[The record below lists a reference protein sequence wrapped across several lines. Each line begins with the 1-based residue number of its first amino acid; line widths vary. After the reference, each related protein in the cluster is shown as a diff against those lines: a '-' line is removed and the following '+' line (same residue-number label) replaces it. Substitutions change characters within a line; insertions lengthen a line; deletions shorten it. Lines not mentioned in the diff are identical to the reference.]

1 MIKTKLGKTTKN
13 FNGKLLQDFIFT
25 IIIFAIMIIIISN
38 PKRFTSG
45 TVSGLKLFFYSVLPG
60 LFPFM
65 LLTKLLTEIG
75 FLFKITSKL
84 DRFSNK
90 VFGTSGISI
99 YVFLMSIISGYP
111 IGAKI
116 ISDLYSKNMISE
128 SDSKKMSVFCTTSGP
143 GFVIATIGIS
153 MFGSPKIGII
163 LYASHIFSSVI
174 LGILF
179 NLLTKK
185 EPQTIPQNTITGKL
199 LLNKNNEGIISK
211 TVVETINS
219 LFIVGAYITI
229 FYLITELFD
238 AFNIICFISTTL
250 SKITSQFGITQQ
262 TLKGFLYGMIEVTRG
277 AKELSLSITPTS
289 IALCSGILSFSGIS
303 IIMQS
308 MAFLKTC
315 KIKAHN
321 FFLSKCVHSVLS
333 IFICFILIFIIL

>member
-1 MIKTKLGKTTKN
+1 MIKTKLSKTKKN

-84 DRFSNK
+84 DRFSYK
-90 VFGTSGISI
+90 LFGTSGISI

-111 IGAKI
+111 IGSKI
-116 ISDLYSKNMISE
+116 ISDLYDKNIITE
-128 SDSKKMSVFCTTSGP
+128 SDAKKMSVFCTTSGP

-153 MFGSPKIGII
+153 MFGGHKIGII
-163 LYASHIFSSVI
+163 LYASHIFSSII
-174 LGILF
+174 LGVLF
-179 NLLTKK
+179 NLLTRK
-185 EPQTIPQNTITGKL
+185 EPQIISQNTSGEL
-199 LLNKNNEGIISK
+199 LLNKNNESVISK

-238 AFNIICFISTTL
+238 AFNIITLISTAL
-250 SKITSQFGITQQ
+250 SKITSKLGIIQQ

-277 AKELSLSITPTS
+277 AKELSLSVTPTS

-308 MAFLKTC
+308 MTFLKTC

-321 FFLSKCVHSVLS
+321 FFLSKCVHMILS